1 MLSHK
6 QSATCA
12 TCCALLQAEFRACAG
27 SKGSVRI
34 KEAAVVALPSAMRGG
49 LNSLFRASQTFNPQ
63 NLKRGSLGRLS
74 SLGSL
79 GR

>member
-1 MLSHK
+1 M
-6 QSATCA
+6 
-12 TCCALLQAEFRACAG
+12 ALPLPCILLHETAIAMNDPGACAG

-34 KEAAVVALPSAMRGG
+34 KEAAVVALPGAMRGG
-49 LNSLFRASQTFNPQ
+49 LNSLFRASQTFNTQ
-63 NLKRGSLGRLS
+63 NIKSSSLGKLS

>member
-1 MLSHK
+1 M
-6 QSATCA
+6 
-12 TCCALLQAEFRACAG
+12 
-27 SKGSVRI
+27 
-34 KEAAVVALPSAMRGG
+34 VALPGAMRGG

-79 GR
+79 SG